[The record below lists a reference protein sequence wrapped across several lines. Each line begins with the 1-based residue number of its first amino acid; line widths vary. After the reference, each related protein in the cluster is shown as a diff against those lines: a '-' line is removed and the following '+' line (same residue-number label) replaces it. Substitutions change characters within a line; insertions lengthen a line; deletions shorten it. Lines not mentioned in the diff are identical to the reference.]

1 LLPRAAENPADAP
14 RMRMTEQPI
23 ATPLVIGV
31 TSHRDLVGAEVEP
44 IRERIRALIAE
55 LAIAFPDMPL
65 VVLSSLA
72 AGGDQLVAEE
82 ALRAGA
88 RLVAALPMARAEYAR
103 DFSDAATLA
112 RFESLCD
119 AAEIIEVPRRPGFV
133 RAHTSDTLEGHARD
147 VRYAEAGIYV
157 SDHCHLLLAIWDGKP
172 SASLG
177 GTAQTVS
184 YHLTG
189 VRPTEQR
196 RSGRRSALGYGSDRL
211 AYHIVASRD
220 RPDGTPLAS
229 LHALDARWRTGDAIS
244 PVGASMPEAFRAMF
258 SCADAFNLDSAKYAA
273 GIEAYGGADTSRPGS
288 RRDALDALFR
298 AADWLAMH
306 FQRRVVLAMR
316 VLYTVAALM
325 AIAFTVYDNVPSQD
339 NMLYVFLLLFVIGGF
354 IVTLANRRGWHRKYL
369 DYRALAEGLRVQSY
383 WRRAG
388 IPLTDDTEFARD
400 NFLQKQDV
408 ELGWVRNVMRG
419 AALDDGDGVADP
431 AAFARVVAEWIG
443 DGERQGQLEYYRR
456 KAAQRA
462 RTHRVTEAIGI
473 ASLCVGIGISVV
485 LAIFARQLS
494 PDAKNALVMVMAVFS
509 IVAGVRAAYAYKK
522 ADKELI
528 KQYRYMQQIFDQARI
543 ALKGTDDAREQREIL
558 RLLGEAALAEQVE
571 WALMHRQRPLEHNR
585 I

>member
-1 LLPRAAENPADAP
+1 
-14 RMRMTEQPI
+14 MRVTQAGPI
-23 ATPLVIGV
+23 APLVVGV
-31 TSHRDLVGAEVEP
+31 TSHRDLVAVEIEP
-44 IRERIRALIAE
+44 IRARIRALFAGLRAE
-55 LAIAFPDMPL
+55 FPHMPL

-72 AGGDQLVAEE
+72 EGGDQLAAEE
-82 ALRAGA
+82 ALRAGL
-88 RLVAALPMARAEYAR
+88 RLVAALPMPRAEYAR
-103 DFSDAATLA
+103 DFHDAGLLA

-119 AAEIIEVPRRPGFV
+119 AAEIIEVARRSGPDPAV
-133 RAHTSDTLEGHARD
+133 TLPAPEGATRD
-147 VRYAEAGIYV
+147 MRYAEAGVYV

-177 GTAQTVS
+177 GTAQIVR
-184 YHLTG
+184 YHLDG
-189 VRPTEQR
+189 VRPTEQHR
-196 RSGRRSALGYGSDRL
+196 NGRRHALGFGSDRL
-211 AYHIVASRD
+211 AYQIVASRG
-220 RPDGTPLAS
+220 RPGGAPLPS
-229 LHALDARWRTGDAIS
+229 LYALDAHWRTGDAIS
-244 PVGASMPEAFRAMF
+244 SAEAGMPDAFRAMF
-258 SCADAFNLDSAKYAA
+258 ACADAFNLDAVKYASDIDA
-273 GIEAYGGADTSRPGS
+273 RAAPDAPGGAIDR
-288 RRDALDALFR
+288 LFG

-306 FQRRVVLAMR
+306 FQRRVLLAMR

-339 NMLYVFLLLFVIGGF
+339 NMLYVFLLLFVVGGY

-388 IPLTDDTEFARD
+388 LPLTDDAEFGRD

-408 ELGWVRNVMRG
+408 ELGWVRNVMRS
-419 AALDDGDGVADP
+419 AALEDGGGTAAPHAVAE
-431 AAFARVVAEWIG
+431 VVAEWIG

-462 RTHRVTEAIGI
+462 RTHRVTEAIGL
-473 ASLCVGIGISVV
+473 ASLCAGIGISVV

-494 PDAKNALVMVMAVFS
+494 GDAKNVLVIVMAVLS
-509 IVAGVRAAYAYKK
+509 ILAGVRAAYAYKK

-528 KQYRYMQQIFDQARI
+528 KQYRYMQRIFDQARI
-543 ALKGTDDAREQREIL
+543 ALRSATDAREQREIL

>member
-1 LLPRAAENPADAP
+1 
-14 RMRMTEQPI
+14 
-23 ATPLVIGV
+23 
-31 TSHRDLVGAEVEP
+31 
-44 IRERIRALIAE
+44 
-55 LAIAFPDMPL
+55 MPL

-72 AGGDQLVAEE
+72 EGGDQLVAEE
-82 ALRAGA
+82 AIRSGA
-88 RLVAALPMARAEYAR
+88 RLVAALPLARAEYAR

-119 AAEIIEVPRRPGFV
+119 AADVIEVPRLPGP
-133 RAHTSDTLEGHARD
+133 ALDSGDSPEGHARD
-147 VRYAEAGIYV
+147 VLYAAAGVYV
-157 SDHCHLLLAIWDGKP
+157 SDHCHVLLAIWDGKP
-172 SASLG
+172 SVSLG
-177 GTAQTVS
+177 GTAQIVR

-196 RSGRRSALGYGSDRL
+196 KGGRRSALGYGSERL
-211 AYHIVASRD
+211 AYHVVASRD
-220 RPDGTPLAS
+220 RPDGAPSPS
-229 LHALDARWRTGDAIS
+229 LRALDARWRTGDAIAPADAPMADS
-244 PVGASMPEAFRAMF
+244 FYAMF
-258 SCADAFNLDSAKYAA
+258 ASADAFNVDSAKYAA
-273 GIEAYGGADTSRPGS
+273 EIDAQGRPAPLQAPRDTIDR
-288 RRDALDALFR
+288 LFR

-316 VLYTVAALM
+316 ALYTLAALM

-339 NMLYVFLLLFVIGGF
+339 NMLYMFLVLFVLGGF
-354 IVTLANRRGWHRKYL
+354 IVALANRRGWHRKYL

-408 ELGWVRNVMRG
+408 ELGWVRNVMRS
-419 AALDDGDGVADP
+419 AALDGGAGASDP
-431 AAFARVVAEWIG
+431 GAVARVIAEWIG
-443 DGERQGQLEYYRR
+443 DGERHGQLEYYRR

-462 RTHRVTEAIGI
+462 RTHRFTEGIGF
-473 ASLCVGIGISVV
+473 ASLCVGIGISIV

-494 PDAKNALVMVMAVFS
+494 ADAKNMLVMIMAVFS

-528 KQYRYMQQIFDQARI
+528 KQYRYMQQIFAQAHA
-543 ALKGTDDAREQREIL
+543 ALDGTVDVREQREIL

>member
-1 LLPRAAENPADAP
+1 
-14 RMRMTEQPI
+14 MRTTGQAI
-23 ATPLVIGV
+23 ATPLVVGV
-31 TSHRDLVGAEVEP
+31 TSHRDLVAAEIEP
-44 IRERIRALIAE
+44 IRERIRALFAGLE
-55 LAIAFPDMPL
+55 TDFPHMPL

-72 AGGDQLVAEE
+72 EGGDQLVAEE
-82 ALRAGA
+82 AIRAGV
-88 RLVAALPMARAEYAR
+88 RVVAALPMARAEYAR
-103 DFSDAATLA
+103 DFSDAAALK
-112 RFESLCD
+112 RFDALCD
-119 AAEIIEVPRRPGFV
+119 AAEVIEVPHRSDSDAPASPEGF
-133 RAHTSDTLEGHARD
+133 ARD
-147 VRYAEAGIYV
+147 VRYAEAGVYV

-177 GTAQTVS
+177 GTAQIVR
-184 YHLTG
+184 YHLSG
-189 VRPTEQR
+189 VRPAEQR
-196 RSGRRSALGYGSDRL
+196 RGGRRSALGAGSERL
-211 AYHIVASRD
+211 AYQIVASRG
-220 RPDGTPLAS
+220 RADGAPLPS
-229 LHALDARWRTGDAIS
+229 LHALDPHWRTGDAIS
-244 PVGASMPEAFRAMF
+244 PTDAEMPDAFRAMF

-273 GIEAYGGADTSRPGS
+273 RIEARTAADAPS
-288 RRDALDALFR
+288 DALERLFR

-388 IPLTDDTEFARD
+388 LPLTDDAEFGRD

-408 ELGWVRNVMRG
+408 ELGWVRNVMRS
-419 AALDDGDGVADP
+419 AALEDGEGTAGPGAVAN
-431 AAFARVVAEWIG
+431 VVAEWIG

-462 RTHRVTEAIGI
+462 RTHRVTEAIGL
-473 ASLCVGIGISVV
+473 ASLWVGIGISVV

-494 PDAKNALVMVMAVFS
+494 GDAKNVLVIVMAIFS
-509 IVAGVRAAYAYKK
+509 ILAGVRAAYAYKK

-543 ALKGTDDAREQREIL
+543 ALRGTSDAREQREIL